1 MSDNNT
7 PWPAPVPQPPSFDP
21 TFPGP
26 DGRPVDNSRLAGFWM
41 RFGAHV
47 IDNLTIALVNLPFR
61 LASDSLDKS
70 GNSGPSSLVY
80 IAGVVVS
87 LYAYSYWTGV
97 RGGTPLRCRLGVY
110 IVDQD
115 SGSFIGMRRGL
126 IRILM
131 SYVSALAV
139 LIGYFWMLGN
149 PRKQTWHD
157 IVAKSVVIQQ

>member
-1 MSDNNT
+1 M
-7 PWPAPVPQPPSFDP
+7 
-21 TFPGP
+21 
-26 DGRPVDNSRLAGFWM
+26 RL
-41 RFGAHV
+41 GAHI
-47 IDNLTIALVNLPFR
+47 IDNLTIALVDLPFR
-61 LASDSLDKS
+61 VIADGLDRN
-70 GNSGPSSLVY
+70 GNSGLASLVY

-110 IVDQD
+110 IVDQNN
-115 SGSFIGMRRGL
+115 GSFIGMKRGL

-131 SYVSALAV
+131 SYVSALAL

-157 IVAKSVVIQQ
+157 IVAKSVVIQR